1 MNQNLSL
8 YRIFYA
14 VALAGNISKAA
25 ESLYLSQPAVSQ
37 SIRKLE
43 QALKTDLFLRN
54 SRGVQLTQEGEVLF
68 SHVKSAFQSLE
79 QAESQLKLRRE
90 LGVGHLRIGV
100 SSTLCKYV
108 LLPYLKDFIKRRP
121 HVRITIACQSTGH
134 TLKMLEEG
142 DLELG
147 LIGKPQKF
155 KDLEFHP
162 VRQIQDTFVASKGYL
177 ENLSRLP
184 DEAAGSFLTRGTLM
198 MLDKDN
204 LTRRYLD
211 SCFRKE
217 NLVPKHILEATSM
230 DLLIDFA
237 KIGLGIAC
245 VIREFVETE
254 LKSQS
259 LVELPSPFPIAPRD
273 IGFVFSP
280 GREYPELC
288 RELISPC
295 LKTLSP

>member
-1 MNQNLSL
+1 
-8 YRIFYA
+8 
-14 VALAGNISKAA
+14 
-25 ESLYLSQPAVSQ
+25 
-37 SIRKLE
+37 
-43 QALKTDLFLRN
+43 
-54 SRGVQLTQEGEVLF
+54 
-68 SHVKSAFQSLE
+68 
-79 QAESQLKLRRE
+79 
-90 LGVGHLRIGV
+90 
-100 SSTLCKYV
+100 
-108 LLPYLKDFIKRRP
+108 
-121 HVRITIACQSTGH
+121 
-134 TLKMLEEG
+134 
-142 DLELG
+142 
-147 LIGKPQKF
+147 
-155 KDLEFHP
+155 
-162 VRQIQDTFVASKGYL
+162 
-177 ENLSRLP
+177 
-184 DEAAGSFLTRGTLM
+184 M

-259 LVELPSPFPIAPRD
+259 LVELPSPLPIAPRD